1 MMRARANLNAVTI
14 GLSPLPR
21 LSCVLLAL
29 NLCASLRRCSGSAA
43 ATTPIKMASAAM
55 IANARLAPFPQTCR
69 NSAPKTL
76 GDHREAMDAFR
87 RIFKPDEYRDE
98 QSEARGRPGC
108 AAAQ

>member
-1 MMRARANLNAVTI
+1 
-14 GLSPLPR
+14 
-21 LSCVLLAL
+21 
-29 NLCASLRRCSGSAA
+29 
-43 ATTPIKMASAAM
+43 MASAAM

-98 QSEARGRPGC
+98 QSEAKDETS
-108 AAAQ
+108 A